1 MLLASMAAALAISAA
16 PADWR
21 DSFVLP
27 ALPDARTATD
37 CPAPE
42 ETSDRYICLT
52 FPREKARDVRN
63 ALFEGLRQDGFYV
76 GRAPEADFGFLRE
89 PNSNSCESGL
99 GFIYIVE
106 GETDPTKT
114 AVMLIALNNDTC
126 GDPATGEDNQ

>member
-1 MLLASMAAALAISAA
+1 MLLASMTAAVAISAA

-42 ETSDRYICLT
+42 ETSDRLICLT

-76 GRAPEADFGFLRE
+76 GRAPGADFGFLRE
-89 PNSNSCESGL
+89 PGSNSCESGL

-106 GETDPTKT
+106 GETDPAKT
-114 AVMLIALNNDTC
+114 AVMLIALSNDTC
-126 GDPATGEDNQ
+126 GDLATGEDNQ

>member
-1 MLLASMAAALAISAA
+1 MLLASMTAALAISAA

-27 ALPDARTATD
+27 ALPDARTAPD

-42 ETSDRYICLT
+42 GSSDRFICLT
-52 FPREKARDVRN
+52 FPREKALDVRS

-114 AVMLIALNNDTC
+114 AAMLIALSKDTC
-126 GDPATGEDNQ
+126 GDPATGKDNQ